1 MSMDIGLKKNVIVY
15 NAIFSFWKYMP
26 LPESGLSQFIH
37 AIKKNFYSFVHVTVL
52 QINIPSLTDL
62 DSHIL
67 ISLKG
72 LG

>member
-1 MSMDIGLKKNVIVY
+1 
-15 NAIFSFWKYMP
+15 MP

-37 AIKKNFYSFVHVTVL
+37 AIIKILENHLLFVHVTVFK
-52 QINIPSLTDL
+52 IDIPSLTDL
-62 DSHIL
+62 DSLIL